1 MYSAF
6 LDRTL
11 RNIEALKK
19 HIQTSEALRTAIH
32 DGSLACK
39 GEPHCFQPLSAAL
52 QGSPERVEWRII
64 DHCAIV
70 TRIYAIY
77 ENFAHEMGKE
87 HLNLLQRSYN
97 YADLPVS
104 VQLAHRQGIAKI
116 LEKKDGPRYGSLDVG
131 QLIGQYHSGLSGQSY
146 ELEPKALLIH
156 DQNLRLPELAR
167 VMKNCGI
174 SDMDAWIEKH
184 RSVVE
189 FFAEGNRLAAS
200 ATHELVELIKYRN
213 DAAHGGIQVDDLAG
227 SDVLIEFCNFV
238 AVLCAA
244 LAERVQAAGIDC
256 LLAVGKAFDAGRVE
270 ECLKAGTVLIGPM
283 IGAMSV
289 GSTIFLRGDNFCLR
303 REIRSLQIEGVNH
316 DSVDLEQATELGIGI
331 DLQGRKAHQM
341 IVLRPET
348 PPAGDDATVDID
360 TEHQAA

>member
-64 DHCAIV
+64 DHCAVV

-87 HLNLLQRSYN
+87 HLNLLQRSYD
-97 YADLPVS
+97 YGDLPVP
-104 VQLAHRQGIAKI
+104 VQSAHRQGIAKI
-116 LEKKDGPRYGSLDVG
+116 LEKKDGPRYGTLDLG
-131 QLIGQYHSGLSGQSY
+131 QLIGQYHNGLAGQPY

-156 DQNLRLPELAR
+156 DQNLRLPELSR
-167 VMKNCGI
+167 VMNNCGI
-174 SDMDAWIEKH
+174 SGMDAWIESH
-184 RSVVE
+184 RSVAG

-200 ATHELVELIKYRN
+200 AAHELVELVKYRN

-238 AVLCAA
+238 AVLCEA
-244 LAERVQAAGIDC
+244 LAERVQSAGIDC
-256 LLAVGKAFDAGRVE
+256 LLAAGKAFEAGRVD
-270 ECLKAGTVLIGPM
+270 ECLKGGIVLIGPM
-283 IGAMSV
+283 VGAMAV
-289 GSTIFLRGDNFCLR
+289 GSKIFLRGDNFCLR
-303 REIRSLQIEGVNH
+303 REIRSLQIEGENH
-316 DSVDLEQATELGIGI
+316 NSVDLEQKTELGIGI
-331 DLQGRKAHQM
+331 DLPGRKAQRM
-341 IVLRPET
+341 IVLLPEI
-348 PPAGDDATVDID
+348 PPAEDAAVDVD